1 MAGLESGDVFGSIGF
16 SGSSLMSGMDALT
29 TMFIYMFITAF
40 VGAILFGCIYLLS
53 FKIPVRVYE
62 KTNAGYTYIDTKAR
76 QFKTKDG
83 VTKWRLLKWIK
94 ETHPAPDNDLIFLSS
109 KGKPSAEAIRERG
122 GFIQFVKRDLTGER
136 PTVITGE
143 EIQMTVNEMRRAE
156 EYKKKK
162 FSDILKDIFPYIVLA
177 MILIIFMVFFND
189 VVQPSMDFGV
199 QLKSVAESQNEAMVK
214 MSEACLRV
222 YGEQPNFNSSVV
234 KSGDPFIPN

>member
-1 MAGLESGDVFGSIGF
+1 MAGLESGDILGSTGINA
-16 SGSSLMSGMDALT
+16 SSLLSGMDAIT
-29 TMFIYMFITAF
+29 TMLVYMFIAAF
-40 VGAILFGCIYLLS
+40 VGAILFGCLYLLS

-62 KTNAGYTYIDTKAR
+62 KTNAGYTYVDTKAR

-94 ETHPAPDNDLIFLSS
+94 ETHPAPNNDLIFLSS

-122 GFIQFVKRDLTGER
+122 GFVQFVKRDLNGKM

-162 FSDILKDIFPYIVLA
+162 FSDLLKDIFPYIVLA

-189 VVQPSMDFGV
+189 VVQPSVEYGN
-199 QLKSVAESQNEAMVK
+199 QLKAVGVAQNEAMLK

-222 YGEQPNFNSSVV
+222 YGEQPGFNSSVP
-234 KSGDPFIPN
+234 KPGDKFIPN